1 MEKMKNPFEVS
12 TPEGISAKE
21 VHELFV
27 DVFTDFYQ
35 VPEVGHA
42 FLSGPR
48 GSGKSMM
55 FRYMMPD
62 CQKISR
68 NCSLRDLDYFSLY
81 APIKLT
87 DINYPELDR
96 LKDSSN
102 TYFNEHLL
110 TTYIAIKC
118 FKSLIDHE
126 DEFKD
131 SLVEIRTFYE
141 EVFLWYVDISGYDIA
156 SLKVQFESSKDYIT
170 KMVKILDEMFLKCKV
185 YCKKI
190 AMSPLITQEYN
201 GPLCNY
207 IDFLYPLLLE
217 FKKMPFIPQN
227 KPIFI
232 LVDDAGY
239 LNETQTKILN
249 TWVSYRTSQD
259 ISIKISTQ
267 LDYKSLKTITNKTID
282 SPHDY
287 SQVNIATVYTTSN
300 NTYYKR
306 LVIIVR
312 KRIEKYLQK
321 EIDPKAFFPVDI
333 EQEQKIETIKQQL
346 REVHYDVNKAYAAG
360 DAARRY
366 ATSEY
371 FKLLKASRS
380 GATYNYA
387 GFDNLVD
394 ISSGIIRHFLE
405 PASRMFSEHISRNNI
420 DINEI
425 TFIPDGVQD
434 DIIKEYSSSFLE
446 NEFQKVVDEHGNKNG
461 NDRLSKAD
469 KLFNLIN
476 GLGQMFHRIFVSDKS
491 ERIVFSVALND
502 SPDSELKEIIDLAE
516 HYGYLHKSSIGNKQ
530 GTGRCRLYILSR
542 TLSPYFKL
550 DPTGFKGY
558 KFMNSN
564 VLKISLTD
572 PVKFEREANKAMS
585 ETTQNNQL
593 DLLSGL
599 N

>member
-1 MEKMKNPFEVS
+1 MKNPFEVN

-27 DVFTDFYQ
+27 DVFTDFHQ
-35 VPEVGHA
+35 VPEIGHT
-42 FLSGPR
+42 FLNGPR

-62 CQKISR
+62 CQKIDK
-68 NCSLRDLDYFSLY
+68 NCRLNELDYFSLY

-102 TYFNEHLL
+102 TFFNEHLL

-118 FKSLIDHE
+118 FNGILQYREDIDCCV
-126 DEFKD
+126 DEIKK
-131 SLVEIRTFYE
+131 FYGE
-141 EVFLWYVDISGYDIA
+141 TFLWYVDISGQNIDGYA
-156 SLKVQFESSKDYIT
+156 VQLSSSAAYIE
-170 KMVKILDEMFLKCKV
+170 KMVKILDEIFLRCKN
-185 YCKKI
+185 YCKKV
-190 AMSPLITQEYN
+190 ALSPNSQLEYN

-207 IDFLYPLLLE
+207 LDFLYPILLE
-217 FKKMPFIPQN
+217 LKKLSFFPAE
-227 KPIFI
+227 KPVFL

-239 LNETQTKILN
+239 LNETQTRILN
-249 TWVSYRTSQD
+249 TWVSYRTSKD

-267 LDYKSLKTITNKTID
+267 LDYKTLRTATNKTID

-287 SQVNIATVYTTSN
+287 SQINIATVYTTSN
-300 NTYYKR
+300 NNYYKR
-306 LVIIVR
+306 IEKIVS
-312 KRIEKYLQK
+312 KRIEKYLEKQIDPTDFFPPDITQEK
-321 EIDPKAFFPVDI
+321 EIEEIKA
-333 EQEQKIETIKQQL
+333 TIKL
-346 REVHYDVNKAYAAG
+346 NFTNPEKPYSGG

-371 FKLLKASRS
+371 VKRLKGSRAGS
-380 GATYNYA
+380 HYTYA

-405 PASRMFSEHISRNNI
+405 PATRMFSEHISRNAVQI
-420 DINEI
+420 SEI
-425 TFIPDGVQD
+425 THIPYLIQD
-434 DIIKEYSSSFLE
+434 SVVKEYSSSFLE
-446 NEFQKVVDEHGNKNG
+446 NEFKKVIEEHGKKNESE
-461 NDRLSKAD
+461 RLSKAD
-469 KLFNLIN
+469 KLYNLIN
-476 GLGQMFHRIFVSDKS
+476 GLGQMFHRIFVSDRA

-502 SPDSELKEIIDLAE
+502 TPDNELKEIIDLAE

-550 DPTGFKGY
+550 DPAGFKGY
-558 KFMNSN
+558 KFMNSSL
-564 VLKISLTD
+564 LKISLTD
-572 PVKFEREANKAMS
+572 PVKFEREANKTLS
-585 ETTQNNQL
+585 NDGEDIQL
-593 DLLSGL
+593 NLLSEL
-599 N
+599 D

>member
-1 MEKMKNPFEVS
+1 MRNPFEVN

-35 VPEVGHA
+35 VPEVGHT
-42 FLSGPR
+42 FLNGPR

-62 CQKISR
+62 CQKIDKS
-68 NCSLRDLDYFSLY
+68 CSLKDLDYFSLY

-102 TYFNEHLL
+102 TFFNEHLL
-110 TTYIAIKC
+110 TTYVAIKC
-118 FKSLIDHE
+118 FKSLLEYKDDISCCL
-126 DEFKD
+126 DELK
-131 SLVEIRTFYE
+131 RFYNE
-141 EVFLWYVDISGYDIA
+141 TFLWYVDISGQDITGY
-156 SLKVQFESSKDYIT
+156 KVEFSTSIECVD
-170 KMVKILDEMFLKCKV
+170 KMMKILEAMFIRCKN
-185 YCKKI
+185 YCKKV
-190 AMSPLITQEYN
+190 ALSPALATEYD

-207 IDFLYPLLLE
+207 LDFLYPILLD
-217 FKKMPFIPQN
+217 FKKLSFIPSQ
-227 KPIFI
+227 KPLFI

-249 TWVSYRTSQD
+249 TWVSYRTSKE

-287 SQVNIATVYTTSN
+287 SQINIATVYTTPN
-300 NTYYKR
+300 NNYYKR
-306 LVIIVR
+306 IERIVS
-312 KRIEKYLQK
+312 KRIEKYLEK
-321 EIDPKAFFPVDI
+321 KITPKDFFPVDI
-333 EQEQKIETIKQQL
+333 KQEEEIERIKAL
-346 REVHYDVNKAYAAG
+346 IKTERTNPDKPYAGG
-360 DAARRY
+360 DASRRY

-371 FKLLKASRS
+371 MKSLKGSRAGS
-380 GATYNYA
+380 TFNYA

-405 PASRMFSEHISRNNI
+405 PATRMFSEYISRSEIKTEDVQFIPNNI
-420 DINEI
+420 
-425 TFIPDGVQD
+425 QD
-434 DIIKEYSSSFLE
+434 AIIKEYSSSFLE
-446 NEFQKVVDEHGNKNG
+446 NEFKKVIEEHGKKDENE
-461 NDRLSKAD
+461 RLSKAD

-502 SPDSELKEIIDLAE
+502 SPDDELKEIIDLAE
-516 HYGYLHKSSIGNKQ
+516 HYGYLHKSSIGNKH

-550 DPTGFKGY
+550 DPAGFKGY
-558 KFMNSN
+558 RFMNSN
-564 VLKISLTD
+564 LLKLSLTD
-572 PVKFEREANKAMS
+572 PVKFEKEANKNVLD
-585 ETTQNNQL
+585 EEKDIQL
-593 DLLSGL
+593 NLLNDFNL
-599 N
+599 L

>member
-1 MEKMKNPFEVS
+1 MKNPFEVN

-35 VPEVGHA
+35 VPEIGHT
-42 FLSGPR
+42 FLNGPR

-62 CQKISR
+62 CQKIDR
-68 NCSLRDLDYFSLY
+68 NCRLNELNYFSLY

-102 TYFNEHLL
+102 TFFNEHLL
-110 TTYIAIKC
+110 TTYVASKC
-118 FKSLIDHE
+118 FKSILQYE
-126 DEFKD
+126 DDFDKCLSEIKD
-131 SLVEIRTFYE
+131 FYRNT
-141 EVFLWYVDISGYDIA
+141 FLWYVDISGQDIENY
-156 SLKVQFESSKDYIT
+156 KVEFDNPVSYFERII
-170 KMVKILDEMFLKCKV
+170 KILDEIFLKCKT
-185 YCKKI
+185 YCKKV
-190 AMSPLITQEYN
+190 ALSPSLPLEYN

-207 IDFLYPLLLE
+207 LDFLYPILLE
-217 FKKMPFIPQN
+217 LKKLSFFPKD
-227 KPIFI
+227 KPIFL

-249 TWVSYRTSQD
+249 TWVSYRTSKD

-267 LDYKSLKTITNKTID
+267 LDYKTLKTVTNKTID

-287 SQVNIATVYTTSN
+287 SQVNIATVYTTPN
-300 NTYYKR
+300 NNYYKR
-306 LVIIVR
+306 IERIVS
-312 KRIEKYLQK
+312 KRIEKYLEKKIAPTDFFPFDAEQEK
-321 EIDPKAFFPVDI
+321 EIEEIKAKL
-333 EQEQKIETIKQQL
+333 KIEFSNP
-346 REVHYDVNKAYAAG
+346 NKSYAGG

-371 FKLLKASRS
+371 VKRLKGSRAGS
-380 GATYNYA
+380 HYNYA

-394 ISSGIIRHFLE
+394 VSSGIIRHFLE
-405 PASRMFSEHISRNNI
+405 PATRMFSNHISRNEIQVSEI
-420 DINEI
+420 DH
-425 TFIPDGVQD
+425 IPVTVQD
-434 DIIKEYSSSFLE
+434 SIIKEYSSSFLE
-446 NEFQKVVDEHGNKNG
+446 NEFQKVIEEHGHKNE
-461 NDRLSKAD
+461 NERLSKAD
-469 KLFNLIN
+469 KLYNLII
-476 GLGQMFHRIFVSDKS
+476 GLGQMFHRIFVSDRA

-502 SPDSELKEIIDLAE
+502 MPDNELKEIIDLAE

-550 DPTGFKGY
+550 DPAGFKGY
-558 KFMNSN
+558 KFMNSS

-572 PVKFEREANKAMS
+572 PLRFEREANKTLS
-585 ETTQNNQL
+585 NGDEDQQL
-593 DLLSGL
+593 SLLTEL
-599 N
+599 E

>member
-1 MEKMKNPFEVS
+1 MKNPFEVN

-27 DVFTDFYQ
+27 DVFTDFHQ
-35 VPEVGHA
+35 VPEIGHT
-42 FLSGPR
+42 FLNGPR

-62 CQKISR
+62 CQKIDK
-68 NCSLRDLDYFSLY
+68 NCKLNELDYFSLY

-96 LKDSSN
+96 LIDSSN
-102 TYFNEHLL
+102 TFFNEHLL
-110 TTYIAIKC
+110 TTYIASKC
-118 FKSLIDHE
+118 FKSILQYPE
-126 DEFKD
+126 DIVGCLE
-131 SLVEIRTFYE
+131 EIKKFYNE
-141 EVFLWYVDISGYDIA
+141 IFLWYVDISGQEISGYQ
-156 SLKVQFESSKDYIT
+156 VNFETSADYIT
-170 KMVKILDEMFLKCKV
+170 YIIKILDGIFLRCKN

-190 AMSPLITQEYN
+190 ALSPNTNIEYN

-207 IDFLYPLLLE
+207 LDFLYPILIELKRLT
-217 FKKMPFIPQN
+217 FFPIG

-239 LNETQTKILN
+239 LNETQTRILN
-249 TWVSYRTSQD
+249 TWVSYRTSKD

-267 LDYKSLKTITNKTID
+267 LDYKTLKTVTNKTID

-287 SQVNIATVYTTSN
+287 SQINIATVYTTSN
-300 NTYYKR
+300 DNYYKR
-306 LVIIVR
+306 VEKIVS
-312 KRIEKYLQK
+312 KRIEKYLEK
-321 EIDPKAFFPVDI
+321 KIEPSSFFPTDDI
-333 EQEQKIETIKQQL
+333 QEKEIETIKNSLKKQYL
-346 REVHYDVNKAYAAG
+346 DLDKPYAAG

-371 FKLLKASRS
+371 VKMLKKGRS
-380 GATYNYA
+380 GSQYSYA

-405 PASRMFSEHISRNNI
+405 PATRMFSEHISRNGI
-420 DINEI
+420 SIPEI
-425 TFIPDGVQD
+425 TFIPHQIQNLV
-434 DIIKEYSSSFLE
+434 IKDYSSSFLE
-446 NEFQKVVDEHGNKNG
+446 NEFKKVIEEHGKKNESEI
-461 NDRLSKAD
+461 LSKAD
-469 KLFNLIN
+469 KLYNLIL

-502 SPDSELKEIIDLAE
+502 TPDNELKEIIDLAE
-516 HYGYLHKSSIGNKQ
+516 HYGYLHKSTIGNKE

-542 TLSPYFKL
+542 ILSPYFKL

-558 KFMNSN
+558 KFMNSS

-572 PVKFEREANKAMS
+572 PDKFEREANKNLAK
-585 ETTQNNQL
+585 EGEDIQL
-593 DLLSGL
+593 NFL
-599 N
+599 NELD

>member
-1 MEKMKNPFEVS
+1 MRNPFEVN

-21 VHELFV
+21 VYELFV

-35 VPEVGHA
+35 VPEIGHT
-42 FLSGPR
+42 FLNGPR

-62 CQKISR
+62 CQKIDK
-68 NCSLRDLDYFSLY
+68 NCSLSELEYFSLY

-102 TYFNEHLL
+102 TFFNEHLL
-110 TTYIAIKC
+110 TTYVASKC
-118 FKSLIDHE
+118 FNNILQYREDIDCCLE
-126 DEFKD
+126 
-131 SLVEIRTFYE
+131 EIERFYNE
-141 EVFLWYVDISGYDIA
+141 TFLWYVDISGQNIDSY
-156 SLKVQFESSKDYIT
+156 KVKLTSSAEYIE
-170 KMVKILDEMFLKCKV
+170 KIVKILDEIFLKCKT
-185 YCKKI
+185 YCKKVGL
-190 AMSPLITQEYN
+190 SPAVPLEYN

-207 IDFLYPLLLE
+207 LDFLYPLLMEL
-217 FKKMPFIPQN
+217 KKLAFFPAD

-239 LNETQTKILN
+239 LNETQTRILN
-249 TWVSYRTSQD
+249 TWVSYRTSKD

-267 LDYKSLKTITNKTID
+267 LDYKSLKTVTNKTID

-300 NTYYKR
+300 NNYYKR
-306 LVIIVR
+306 IERIVS
-312 KRIEKYLQK
+312 KRIEKYLEKKIDPVDFFPFDADQDK
-321 EIDPKAFFPVDI
+321 EIEAIKANLKLDYSNPD
-333 EQEQKIETIKQQL
+333 
-346 REVHYDVNKAYAAG
+346 KAYAGG

-366 ATSEY
+366 ATSE
-371 FKLLKASRS
+371 FVKKLKGSRAGS
-380 GATYNYA
+380 HFNYA

-405 PASRMFSEHISRNNI
+405 PATRMFSNHISRNEVKVA
-420 DINEI
+420 DIN
-425 TFIPDGVQD
+425 FIPVIIQD
-434 DIIKEYSSSFLE
+434 TIIKEYSSSFLE
-446 NEFQKVVDEHGNKNG
+446 NEFQKVIEEHGHKGENE
-461 NDRLSKAD
+461 RLSKAD
-469 KLFNLIN
+469 KLYNLII
-476 GLGQMFHRIFVSDKS
+476 GLGQMFHRIFVSDRA

-502 SPDSELKEIIDLAE
+502 NPDNELKEIIELAE

-550 DPTGFKGY
+550 DPAGFKGY
-558 KFMNSN
+558 KFMNSSL
-564 VLKISLTD
+564 LKISLTD
-572 PVKFEREANKAMS
+572 PARFEREANKTLS
-585 ETTQNNQL
+585 NGGEDPQL
-593 DLLSGL
+593 SLLTEL
-599 N
+599 D

>member
-1 MEKMKNPFEVS
+1 MKNPFEVN

-35 VPEVGHA
+35 VPEIGHT
-42 FLSGPR
+42 FLNGPR

-62 CQKISR
+62 CQKIDK
-68 NCSLRDLDYFSLY
+68 NCGLNELNYFSLY

-102 TYFNEHLL
+102 TFFNEHLL
-110 TTYIAIKC
+110 TTYIASKC
-118 FKSLIDHE
+118 FKSILQY
-126 DEFKD
+126 KD
-131 SLVEIRTFYE
+131 DFDKCLAEIKDFYCNT
-141 EVFLWYVDISGYDIA
+141 FLWYVDISGQDIENY
-156 SLKVQFESSKDYIT
+156 KVEFDNPVSYFERVI
-170 KMVKILDEMFLKCKV
+170 KILDEIFLKCKT
-185 YCKKI
+185 YCKKV
-190 AMSPLITQEYN
+190 ALSPSLPLEYN

-207 IDFLYPLLLE
+207 LDFLYPILLE
-217 FKKMPFIPQN
+217 LKKLSFFPQD
-227 KPIFI
+227 KPIFL

-249 TWVSYRTSQD
+249 TWVSYRTSKD

-267 LDYKSLKTITNKTID
+267 LDYKTLKTVTNKTID

-287 SQVNIATVYTTSN
+287 SQVNIATVYTTPN
-300 NTYYKR
+300 NNYYKR
-306 LVIIVR
+306 IERIVS
-312 KRIEKYLQK
+312 KRIEKYLEKKITPTDFFPFDANQEK
-321 EIDPKAFFPVDI
+321 EIEEIKAKL
-333 EQEQKIETIKQQL
+333 KIEFSNP
-346 REVHYDVNKAYAAG
+346 NKSYAGG

-371 FKLLKASRS
+371 VKRLKGSRAGS
-380 GATYNYA
+380 HYNYA

-394 ISSGIIRHFLE
+394 VSSGIIRHFLE
-405 PASRMFSEHISRNNI
+405 PATRMFSNHISRNEIQVSDI
-420 DINEI
+420 DH
-425 TFIPDGVQD
+425 IPVTVQD
-434 DIIKEYSSSFLE
+434 SIIKEYSSSFLE
-446 NEFQKVVDEHGNKNG
+446 NEFQKVIEEHGHKNE
-461 NDRLSKAD
+461 NERLSKAD
-469 KLFNLIN
+469 KLYNLII
-476 GLGQMFHRIFVSDKS
+476 GLGQMFHRIFVSDRA

-502 SPDSELKEIIDLAE
+502 MPDNELKEIIDLAE

-550 DPTGFKGY
+550 DPAGFKGY
-558 KFMNSN
+558 KFMNSS
-564 VLKISLTD
+564 VMKISLTD
-572 PVKFEREANKAMS
+572 PLKFEREANKTLS
-585 ETTQNNQL
+585 NGDEDQQL
-593 DLLSGL
+593 SLLTEL
-599 N
+599 E